1 MSSHV
6 QKDSHAIHMHL
17 HMWASLHTHMYV
29 YRTSIH
35 MCVCVHCIWMYV
47 CIQLNFHP
55 SRGRHLCTSICAGRR
70 APLCS
75 CTGLVIYITRD
86 TQPPRYFLW
95 SKIESSE
102 GLREIAIPVSMC
114 AIPDF
119 HFFSFTSTHKKKITH
134 TKYLSFVDFT
144 QHGRIP
150 GKCLRCRPP
159 TGSTSSFSPPLLPL
173 PSPSGS
179 QTKKCT
185 CPICVSLRI
194 VLCCLSMPSGT
205 HLTPQT
211 AYQSISSK

>member
-1 MSSHV
+1 MHVHLCRETCTPVLMHRLSHIHHTGHSASKVFPLV
-6 QKDSHAIHMHL
+6 QNRVFRGPKRNC
-17 HMWASLHTHMYV
+17 YP
-29 YRTSIH
+29 
-35 MCVCVHCIWMYV
+35 CIYV
-47 CIQLNFHP
+47 CH
-55 SRGRHLCTSICAGRR
+55 SRL
-70 APLCS
+70 P
-75 CTGLVIYITRD
+75 
-86 TQPPRYFLW
+86 
-95 SKIESSE
+95 
-102 GLREIAIPVSMC
+102 
-114 AIPDF
+114 
-119 HFFSFTSTHKKKITH
+119 FFSPSPAPIKKKITH
-134 TKYLSFVDFT
+134 TKYLRFVDFT